1 MKSIKF
7 KMIASFLVII
17 PIIFIFIG
25 VILNKHINSIIM
37 TISINSY
44 EETIKARE
52 QQIENFLETFKID
65 LLNLSKDW
73 LIQDSL
79 ILSDWNMVDRS
90 TVMISLIEQKKIYYS
105 EIIIADNS
113 GNGWSSIQG
122 NINISDTEMFEIIS
136 KKNVDF
142 YISDPQYSFSANENI
157 VYLASAV
164 YDETKENKL
173 GIISF
178 SLKLSLINNI
188 IDQTNNKDVY
198 GWAVSK
204 SGDIISHPKNEK
216 ILNENI
222 KNSLYFEE
230 LFNKINNSNNS
241 NSLELKFPDGKK
253 EIVIFN
259 KIPGTPEWYIMISL
273 YEEKFKVLQQ
283 EVLFFAMLISLIIS
297 LIIFFTAYFIGNSLS
312 KTIKNFQKNLAL
324 FGEGKLLVKFKEK
337 GSREFIL
344 MNDSL
349 NNAVKSLANSMQSIN
364 NVADNIFNHSNEM
377 KEISSKSYEFTKVV
391 SKEIDTIK
399 NDLINSSSSIQEI
412 NTDLYEISKIAVNI
426 SDFSKEIEK
435 MLNIIQKYSNEGQKT
450 IYEVL
455 KSTKN
460 TVLASKNTEKEVKEL
475 TFQALNIKKI
485 LSKIDNITEQTNLL
499 ALNASI
505 EAARAGEAGKGF
517 AVVANEV
524 RILAEESRK
533 ATTEISNILKNIV
546 ECSEKSNQSSHKTV
560 EISEET
566 DKNSE
571 SIKTHFED
579 ILKRVNE
586 VIEKYL
592 TLINFSE
599 EQKDYTNKISKLVD
613 SQANYLNE
621 ISSEL
626 HKISESTQ
634 TQFQISS
641 QIKNTGENFKELSET
656 LHSKINKFKIN

>member
-1 MKSIKF
+1 
-7 KMIASFLVII
+7 MIASFLVII

-324 FGEGKLLVKFKEK
+324 FGEGNLLVKFKEK

>member
-1 MKSIKF
+1 
-7 KMIASFLVII
+7 
-17 PIIFIFIG
+17 
-25 VILNKHINSIIM
+25 
-37 TISINSY
+37 
-44 EETIKARE
+44 
-52 QQIENFLETFKID
+52 
-65 LLNLSKDW
+65 
-73 LIQDSL
+73 
-79 ILSDWNMVDRS
+79 
-90 TVMISLIEQKKIYYS
+90 MISLIEQKKIYYS

-324 FGEGKLLVKFKEK
+324 FGEGNLLVKFKEK